1 MQNYYNVLELK
12 PNATKTDIKKAYRR
26 LAVMYHPDKNP
37 TGEEKFKEISEAY
50 QILSDSKLK
59 TAYDKKSNVSIDF
72 KDALDLFNKFFDK
85 INPIWGEY
93 FKTTIGQFAENMF
106 DETTQDIFTNFKTED
121 FVDLTTDT
129 LNKYLKKKNL
139 SKIKDYCEYSIHEN
153 ELQQDNEYFID
164 LDLDFLRK
172 YSHLKLIIND
182 DSSKT
187 SYLLDLVYT
196 DFTINFNDKNYD
208 IVIFNNFPENL
219 FRIKDGFDLRLTIP
233 IHIDNYLNGFYLEYK
248 LSNNFTLNCNIK
260 PGLTNVIEL
269 KLGGIYDYKKKDLGN
284 IYIFFLPNKT
294 SDLFP
299 NIKSGNEINK
309 SFNFIKF

>member
-233 IHIDNYLNGFYLEYK
+233 IHIDNYLNGF
-248 LSNNFTLNCNIK
+248 
-260 PGLTNVIEL
+260 
-269 KLGGIYDYKKKDLGN
+269 
-284 IYIFFLPNKT
+284 
-294 SDLFP
+294 
-299 NIKSGNEINK
+299 
-309 SFNFIKF
+309 

>member
-59 TAYDKKSNVSIDF
+59 TAYDKQNHVSIDF

-196 DFTINFNDKNYD
+196 DFTINVNDKNYD

-219 FRIKDGFDLRLTIP
+219 FRIKDGSDLRLTIP

-248 LSNNFTLNCNIK
+248 LSNNFTLTCNIK
-260 PGLTNVIEL
+260 PDLTNVI
-269 KLGGIYDYKKKDLGN
+269 KFKNGGIYDYKKKCLGD

-294 SDLFP
+294 SDLLP
-299 NIKSGNEINK
+299 NIKSENEINK